1 MDVRPA
7 DADLLVS
14 LTAIGRAMEEEFDP
28 RRFLEKFSARLQG
41 LIPHDRLVIDYLD
54 ENGRTFTVFA
64 EHAPPGL
71 RLHEEHYTTAFDPQG
86 RYVVADWAIRRVFAG
101 EAVLVHDLATDPGSP
116 L

>member
-1 MDVRPA
+1 
-7 DADLLVS
+7 
-14 LTAIGRAMEEEFDP
+14 MEEEFDP